1 MNKSNH
7 PLKFKVLKAN
17 RMLTF
22 ILFMLI
28 ISKNKKKL
36 SRLMN
41 ELLSQ
46 VIKNNKKKEVM
57 LRKAQNKLTR

>member
-22 ILFMLI
+22 ILSMLI

-41 ELLSQ
+41 ELSQ

-57 LRKAQNKLTR
+57 LRKAQNQLTR